1 MEIPHLSRGPQAV
14 GYLPFL
20 QLPDMLR
27 IQAPTLVLSRSNLT
41 QVVAST
47 ERLERQPGWVAGDT
61 LIGATPSTVGRR
73 AQLARS
79 AIGPR

>member
-27 IQAPTLVLSRSNLT
+27 IQAPTLVLSRSNL
-41 QVVAST
+41 S
-47 ERLERQPGWVAGDT
+47 RWVLPPRDLRDNRVGS
-61 LIGATPSTVGRR
+61 LGTP
-73 AQLARS
+73 
-79 AIGPR
+79 